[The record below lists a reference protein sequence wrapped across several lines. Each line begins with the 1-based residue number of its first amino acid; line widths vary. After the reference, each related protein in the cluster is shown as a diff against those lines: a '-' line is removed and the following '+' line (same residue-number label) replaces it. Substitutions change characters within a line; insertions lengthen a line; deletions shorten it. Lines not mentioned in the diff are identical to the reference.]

1 MGNAGSKSEGPG
13 PDFWSKAGNGSQ
25 YYELDTGEAAI
36 AKCSRAHNAPVCA
49 LKHNPNSFCSSR
61 MAPHYLLNWGLVHL
75 KKSLSYTNW
84 DIMKV
89 LVEVL
94 ECCSVPSHCCVT
106 FSWRFLYNLIDMYL
120 LVNIL
125 V

>member
-1 MGNAGSKSEGPG
+1 MGNAESKWEGPG

-25 YYELDTGEAAI
+25 YCELDTGEAAI

-49 LKHNPNSFCSSR
+49 FKHNPNSFCSSR

-75 KKSLSYTNW
+75 KKSQSSTNW

-89 LVEVL
+89 LVVN
-94 ECCSVPSHCCVT
+94 VAV
-106 FSWRFLYNLIDMYL
+106 YL
-120 LVNIL
+120 LIGVLPSCGDFFTIS
-125 V
+125 